1 MTLWSRSPEVTTRV
15 RTLDDTDLG
24 AVMEMLSA
32 DPVANVFLLSRFGQA
47 GLDRERLGCY
57 VFGAWRGGELT
68 GVLHAGS
75 NLVPVCTDPEV
86 LPRLAAHVGPW
97 RQATSIMGRSDL
109 VVALHG
115 ELSRRW
121 GRPWAQTR
129 EIRAHQPLMVA
140 GPRAVVPPDPRVETV
155 TRRDFDSYF
164 RAAVAMYTE
173 EVGVSPL
180 DPSDGY
186 RRHMAGLVGLGNCF
200 GIVDD
205 QRVVRFKSD
214 IGVAWRD
221 VCQIQGVWLDPA
233 WRGWGASAPA
243 MSGVVELCRRRY
255 PTVSLYVNDFN
266 TPALR
271 MYRQVGFQQVGE
283 MATVLY

>member
-1 MTLWSRSPEVTTRV
+1 MSLWSRSPEVTTRV

-24 AVMEMLSA
+24 AVMELLSA
-32 DPVANVFLLSRFGQA
+32 DPVANVFLLSRFGQS
-47 GLDRERLGCY
+47 GLDHDRLGCY
-57 VFGAWRGGELT
+57 VFGAWKGDELV
-68 GVLHAGS
+68 GVLHAGA
-75 NLVPVCTDPEV
+75 NLVPVCTDPGV

-97 RQATSIMGRSDL
+97 RRATSIMGRSDL
-109 VVALHG
+109 VLALHA
-115 ELSRRW
+115 ELARRW
-121 GRPWAQTR
+121 GRPWSKIR
-129 EIRAHQPLMVA
+129 EMRAHQPLMVA
-140 GPRAVVPPDPRVETV
+140 GPAPVVRPDPRVQPV
-155 TRRDFDSYF
+155 TRADFNSYF

-180 DPSDGY
+180 DPGGGY
-186 RRHMAGLVGLGNCF
+186 RRHMAGLVDLQNCF
-200 GIVDD
+200 GIVDGG
-205 QRVVRFKSD
+205 VVRFKSD

-233 WRGWGASAPA
+233 WRRNGVSASA